1 MEDLGMDSRRGIPRP
16 RAGFTLIELL
26 VVIALMA
33 ILIALLLPAV
43 MKARDTAN
51 RSQCLSQL
59 KQIGL
64 ALEMYLDTHSDYFP
78 YAAQMPSLTPEKPSL
93 TVAIGPF
100 IENNEGVFW
109 CPVDRK
115 YFPKE
120 RISYEYPT
128 SKLAGLRR
136 LEVQRGRPSQDILL
150 VYDFDPFHGPPGAK
164 SRNGVYLDG
173 HAQPY

>member
-1 MEDLGMDSRRGIPRP
+1 MLTSRKSNRP
-16 RAGFTLIELL
+16 RLAFTLIEIL
-26 VVIALMA
+26 VVISIMA

-64 ALEMYLDTHSDYFP
+64 ALQMYLDSNSDYFP
-78 YAAQMPSLTPEKPSL
+78 YAAQMPSLAPDKPSL

-100 IENNEGVFW
+100 IERNEGVFW
-109 CPVDRK
+109 CPVDQK
-115 YFPKE
+115 YFPTE

-128 SKLAGLRR
+128 ARLAGLTR
-136 LEVQRGRPSQDILL
+136 LQVQKGRPSAEILL
-150 VYDFDPFHGPPGAK
+150 TYDFDPFHGPPGRL

-173 HAQPY
+173 HASPY

>member
-1 MEDLGMDSRRGIPRP
+1 MYTRRRNPGP

-26 VVIALMA
+26 VVIAIIGILVALM
-33 ILIALLLPAV
+33 LPAV

-64 ALEMYLDTHSDYFP
+64 ALQMYLDTHSDYFP

-93 TVAIGPF
+93 TTAIGPF

-128 SKLAGLRR
+128 ARLAGFKR
-136 LEVQRGRPSQDILL
+136 LEVLKNRPSQDVLL
-150 VYDFDPFHGPPGAK
+150 VYDFDPFHGPRGAK